1 MVILG
6 IMMVPSF
13 MVYLENF
20 SLASFVPQSHCDIG
34 QSNIDPLSL
43 LCLKL

>member
-1 MVILG
+1 MVILR

-13 MVYLENF
+13 MVYLENL

-34 QSNIDPLSL
+34 QTDVAQL
-43 LCLKL
+43 